1 MPEPDQQAQ
10 IEAGQQWRHHGNGIY
25 TVQRVGEWVAG
36 RRRIEIGQAGE
47 SIPVWEDYFREN
59 FTPVVARVAEQV
71 EHPDFGTPTDWE
83 PRSRSQRSQDQ
94 DREQV
99 ERPDEACAVCSDE
112 NFLRG
117 PEPED
122 DSTYIVTPCPACN
135 ADGEKPRH
143 SLAHELQEAA
153 GRLPERPDGENETER
168 LRWTVNKLR
177 GERDQLL
184 DGRRVLSE
192 AAKWVIDNWDRQAS
206 QHASMPA
213 LRAALGRL
221 PERPDEGPKRYL
233 VWLCDGCDECDPPAG
248 LPRSQFPCDGPSKS
262 GKCVVL
268 AKDYDRAVA
277 SRQPADSDRVLAEI
291 ASFYFSPRTVK
302 LSEVLDLAWAATGHE
317 PVTEETRR
325 LVDAPRQPAEE
336 GTEAAVKVLREW
348 IDTYDHEDDC
358 AVWGEDLGR
367 APVPADC
374 TCGLY
379 GLEGRSEA
387 AIDALLAARPPVS
400 ENEKGPRPA

>member
-277 SRQPADSDRVLAEI
+277 SRQPA
-291 ASFYFSPRTVK
+291 
-302 LSEVLDLAWAATGHE
+302 
-317 PVTEETRR
+317 
-325 LVDAPRQPAEE
+325 EE
-336 GTEAAVKVLREW
+336 GTVIAKNGQPCDCETPGDWHRVANDFQRAMFEERAQVECLRPALANIADEARHALLGQPAPGPQRLNAKWVLL
-348 IDTYDHEDDC
+348 D
-358 AVWGEDLGR
+358 
-367 APVPADC
+367 
-374 TCGLY
+374 
-379 GLEGRSEA
+379 A
-387 AIDALLAARPPVS
+387 ARDALAARPPVS